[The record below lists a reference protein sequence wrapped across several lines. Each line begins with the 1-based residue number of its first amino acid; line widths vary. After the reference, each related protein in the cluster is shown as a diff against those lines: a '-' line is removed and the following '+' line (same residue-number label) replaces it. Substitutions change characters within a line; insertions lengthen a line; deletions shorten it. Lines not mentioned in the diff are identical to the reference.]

1 MSTSQQVPDY
11 QLDERR
17 TVTSTQELK
26 AMFDPFRGT
35 LLQLL
40 LERAASV
47 QELAAAV
54 GRPKSTVAYHIGLL
68 VGAGMVRVVRTR
80 TIRGQEERF
89 YGRTARLFG
98 VGRITP
104 EQTEFIP
111 NPMAEWAA
119 ETAPAHADDTL
130 RAIRRHAWI
139 DDAVADEFWDRVLQL
154 VSEFS
159 RLPSRDRGNAHAF
172 MVAFYPTEHP
182 QLPEPQD

>member
-1 MSTSQQVPDY
+1 VSTSPQVPDY
-11 QLDERR
+11 ELDDVRI
-17 TVTSTQELK
+17 VTSTRELK

-47 QELAAAV
+47 QELATAV
-54 GRPKSTVAYHIGLL
+54 QRPKSTVAYHVCLL
-68 VGAGMVRVVRTR
+68 ADAGMLKVVRTR

-89 YGRTARLFG
+89 YGRTSRLFG

-104 EQTEFIP
+104 EQMELIP

-119 ETAPAHADDTL
+119 ETAPAHAEDRL
-130 RAIRRHAWI
+130 RAIKRYAWI
-139 DDAVADEFWDRVLQL
+139 DDADADEFYDRVLQL
-154 VSEFS
+154 VNEFS
-159 RLPSRDRGNAHAF
+159 QLPSRDRGKAHAF

-182 QLPEPQD
+182 RLPEPQS